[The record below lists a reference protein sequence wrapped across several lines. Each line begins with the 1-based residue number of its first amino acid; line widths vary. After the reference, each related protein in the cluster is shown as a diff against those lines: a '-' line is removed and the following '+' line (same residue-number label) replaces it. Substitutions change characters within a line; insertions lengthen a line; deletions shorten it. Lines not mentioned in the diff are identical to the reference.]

1 MDFYE
6 ELVMFYLTAIRG
18 LLVRPQV
25 PIVLTGQNGKVT
37 WEAYPDFLTV
47 DFERKQIAVVE
58 VSKNWKVAKNIR
70 HKLSADYR
78 TTVEKH
84 VRQMLKDE
92 LPQFP
97 LHWHFIVRTQAVDT
111 LKGLLEREA
120 FVQITEVT
128 SIESIFEIVRKTMP

>member
-25 PIVLTGQNGKVT
+25 PIVLTDQDGKVT
-37 WEAYPDFLTV
+37 WEAYPDFWAV
-47 DFERKQIAVVE
+47 DFEKKQIAVVE
-58 VSKNWKVAKNIR
+58 VSKNWKVAKNIQ

-97 LHWHFIVRTQAVDT
+97 LHWHFIVRVQAMDT
-111 LKGLLEREA
+111 LKGLLEKEA
-120 FVQITEVT
+120 LVQITEVT